1 MSTKNDRLFTEV
13 ELELMTIL
21 WKIGEGSVAD
31 VIAGL
36 PRGRELAYTSVS
48 TVLRILEQKG
58 ALQARKEGRGHIYVP
73 RVDKREY
80 EARALNDVVEKVFE
94 GEPVALM
101 KQLLGNQ
108 KFSAEEL
115 RQIKKIIGEMS

>member
-1 MSTKNDRLFTEV
+1 MSAKLFTDV

-21 WKIGEGSVAD
+21 WKIGEGGVND

-36 PRGRELAYTSVS
+36 PKGRDLAYTSVS

-58 ALQARKEGRGHIYVP
+58 ALKARKEGRGHIYVP
-73 RVDKREY
+73 RVEKQEY
-80 EARALNDVVEKVFE
+80 EARALEDVVEKVFE

-101 KQLLGNQ
+101 KQLLGNG
-108 KFSAEEL
+108 KLSAAEL
-115 RQIKKIIGEMS
+115 EQIKKMIGGMS